1 MKDWIGPWLMGV
13 AGIHTA
19 FAFFMF
25 GDVILDIVDRG
36 VFDSVGNDPLIGAV
50 TWFLLFGLLLFACGQ
65 TVARLEKATHGQ
77 LPKPIGWSLLGL
89 AILGVVLM
97 PVSGFWLAFPPAI
110 AVLIRRDW

>member
-19 FAFFMF
+19 FAFLEFD
-25 GDVILDIVDRG
+25 DVMLDIVDRG
-36 VFDSVGNDPLIGAV
+36 VFDSIGTDPLSGAV
-50 TWFLLFGLLLFACGQ
+50 AWFFLFGLILFAFGQ
-65 TVARLEKATHGQ
+65 AVTILERTTYGQ
-77 LPKPIGWSLLGL
+77 LPKPLGWSLLGL

-110 AVLIRRDW
+110 AVVSRRDW